1 MSLLSLRGVSL
12 SYGQPA
18 LLDGVDLDIGPGERA
33 CLIGRNGTG
42 KSTLLKLI
50 AGEIEPDSGSLWRRD
65 GLRVAR
71 LAQEAPLSD
80 AHRVLDVVA
89 GGLGEL
95 GALVAEY
102 HHLSHQLA
110 AGEVG
115 AVTGPRTG
123 ARTGA
128 AAGLEPDPERDLARL
143 AAIQQRLEAEGGW
156 EIEQR
161 AERVVSRLGLD
172 GEAVYATL
180 SGGLRRRVMLARA
193 LVTEPDLL
201 LLDEPTNHL
210 DIETIEWLEELL
222 LGFSGSLLFITHDR
236 RFLRRLATRILEL
249 DRGRLSDWP
258 GDYDNYLRRREE
270 RLHAEAKERERF
282 DKRLAEEEVWI
293 RQGIKARRTRNEGRV
308 RALQSMREERRARR
322 EGPGQARL
330 NLDSG
335 DRSGK
340 LVVEAEAVAFRY
352 PGADAPTIAGLST
365 LILRGDRVGI
375 IGPNG
380 AGKSTLLKLLLGQ
393 LAPEQGQIRHGT
405 NLNIAYFD
413 QLRAQLEPDR
423 SVRDNVAGGSDQ
435 IEVGGRSLHV
445 LSYLKDFLFPPERA
459 QQPVSALSG
468 GERNRLLLAKLFTQ
482 PANLLVLDEP
492 TNDLDVETLELLEE
506 LLNDFAGTLL
516 LVSHD
521 RDLLDNV
528 VTSSLVLAGDG
539 RVEEYVGGYSD
550 WLRQRPPSQAD
561 GQPATKPKGGGAA
574 GAATG
579 TRGARPQGT
588 QSTEQRAGKAGA
600 NKGAPKPPKLSYKD
614 QRALE
619 QLPQRIEALEAEV
632 EQLHATL
639 GDPALYQGPATEVT
653 ATQAR
658 LAEVEAELAEC
669 YDRWEALEA
678 AQEALR

>member
-1 MSLLSLRGVSL
+1 MSLLSLRSVTL
-12 SYGQPA
+12 TYGHPP
-18 LLDGVDLDIGPGERA
+18 LLAGIDLEIGPGERA

-42 KSTLLKLI
+42 KSTLLKI
-50 AGEIEPDSGSLWRRD
+50 IDGEIQPDAGSVWRTD

-71 LAQEAPLSD
+71 LAQEAPLGD
-80 AHRVLDVVA
+80 EHRVLDVVA

-95 GALVAEY
+95 GRLVAEY
-102 HHLSHQLA
+102 HHLSHRLA
-110 AGEVG
+110 EH
-115 AVTGPRTG
+115 
-123 ARTGA
+123 GA
-128 AAGLEPDPERDLARL
+128 AASERDLARL
-143 AAIQQRLEAEGGW
+143 ANVQQALESENGW

-161 AERVVSRLGLD
+161 AERVISRLSLD
-172 GEAVYATL
+172 AEAVYATL

-193 LVTEPDLL
+193 LISEPDLL

-210 DIETIEWLEELL
+210 DIETIEWLEELM
-222 LGFSGSLLFITHDR
+222 LGFQGSLLFITHDR
-236 RFLRRLATRILEL
+236 RFLRNLATRILEL
-249 DRGRLSDWP
+249 DRGQLTDWP

-308 RALQSMREERRARR
+308 RALQAMREDRQARR

-330 NLDSG
+330 SIDSG

-340 LVVEAEAVAFRY
+340 LVVEAEGVSFSYQPDAAVPA
-352 PGADAPTIAGLST
+352 TIQGLST

-393 LAPEQGQIRHGT
+393 LQPDSGQIRLGT
-405 NLNIAYFD
+405 NLKVAYFD
-413 QLRAQLEPDR
+413 QLRAQLDPAR
-423 SVRDNVAGGSDQ
+423 SVRDNVAGGSDKV
-435 IEVGGRSLHV
+435 EVGGRSLHV
-445 LSYLKDFLFPPERA
+445 LSYLKDFLFAPDRA

-492 TNDLDVETLELLEE
+492 TNDLDAETLDLLEE
-506 LLNDFAGTLL
+506 LLNDFDGTLL

-528 VTSSLVLAGDG
+528 VTSSLVLEGDG
-539 RVEEYVGGYSD
+539 RVQEYVGGYSD
-550 WLRQRPPSQAD
+550 WQRQRQRDDRAVASTTPGAKRPSAQLSTSAPSQKGQRRED
-561 GQPATKPKGGGAA
+561 GGVASA
-574 GAATG
+574 G
-579 TRGARPQGT
+579 RG
-588 QSTEQRAGKAGA
+588 
-600 NKGAPKPPKLSYKD
+600 KPPAKLSYKD

-619 QLPQRIEALEAEV
+619 QLPQQIETLEAEV
-632 EQLHATL
+632 EQLHARL
-639 GDPALYQGPATEVT
+639 GDPALYQGPASEVSSV
-653 ATQAR
+653 QAR
-658 LAEVEAELAEC
+658 LAEVEAELKGC
-669 YDRWEALEA
+669 YERWEALEA
-678 AQEALR
+678 AQEALQ